1 MGISWRARGQG
12 QDLPTS
18 MTMWIERV
26 RGWTSGGAGNGVRN
40 LQDMLVTT
48 ISPLC
53 RIYCSEF
60 KISLQYLHPIL
71 QDIVSAF
78 LRLCKLSNAL
88 LCNICTTILQ
98 DLVSAFLRLCKLPNA
113 LLCNP
118 SCKRLYEHIFRLYKL
133 PNTLLCNIS
142 CKILK
147 AHF

>member
-1 MGISWRARGQG
+1 MDIRLRGEG
-12 QDLPTS
+12 K
-18 MTMWIERV
+18 
-26 RGWTSGGAGNGVRN
+26 AGDGVRN

-78 LRLCKLSNAL
+78 LRLRKLSNAL

-113 LLCNP
+113 LLCKP
-118 SCKRLYEHIFRLYKL
+118 SCKRLYERIFRLCKL
-133 PNTLLCNIS
+133 PSTLLCNIS
-142 CKILK
+142 CKILR